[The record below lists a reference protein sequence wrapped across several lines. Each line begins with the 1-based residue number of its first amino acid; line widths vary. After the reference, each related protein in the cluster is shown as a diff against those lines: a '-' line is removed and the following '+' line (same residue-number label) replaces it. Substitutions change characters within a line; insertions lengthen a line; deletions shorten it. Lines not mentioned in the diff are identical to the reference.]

1 METHLGVPQDRFWEL
16 VRAELLAWRAAHPDQ
31 AEAFDELGLLAPAF
45 ERIALNR
52 EQLTGGGFHDR
63 AERDAEPD
71 LMHGHIPNPLH
82 VVAAGTEVQ
91 A

>member
-1 METHLGVPQDRFWEL
+1 MEEAPDAVES
-16 VRAELLAWRAAHPDQ
+16 VALLTDG
-31 AEAFDELGLLAPAF
+31 LGLLAPTF

-82 VVAAGTEVQ
+82 LAAMLMPPVRSESPLASSGVGILRPSR
-91 A
+91 